1 MTKFNDSFLR
11 ACRMQETEYTPLWLA
26 RQAGR
31 YQKEYMKI
39 KEKYSIIEI
48 STIPEVSAEVT
59 MLPINQ
65 FELDSAII
73 FSDILIPLG
82 PMGISFEYKKGY
94 GPLIHNPITTVS
106 DVEKLKVVDPATE
119 MWYTGKALTILKGE
133 LNVPCIG
140 FVGAPF
146 TLASYMIEGGPSK
159 NYEKMKAFMYN
170 EPKAWHLLMDKLAT
184 VMANYL
190 NFQIESGAMVVQ
202 IFDSWVGALDI
213 DDYNEYVYTHVEKM
227 IHIIREKHPT
237 IPIISMGVNS
247 SHLIPSLIK
256 AKPDVIAID
265 WKTDLAKVWKDMDY
279 KFAVQGNLDPTAL
292 FADWSIIEAK
302 TKKLLDSVKG
312 KPGHIFNLGHG
323 ILPGTPVENV
333 KQLCKFVHEYTRK

>member
-1 MTKFNDSFLR
+1 MAFNDNFLK
-11 ACRMQETEYTPLWLA
+11 ACRREATPYTPLWLA

-39 KEKYSIIEI
+39 KEKYSIIDI

-59 MLPINQ
+59 LLPINQ

-94 GPLIHNPITTVS
+94 GPLIHNPVRTVA
-106 DVEKLKVVDPATE
+106 DVEKLKVVDPAME
-119 MWYTGKALTILKGE
+119 MAYTGKALTILKKE

-159 NYEKMKAFMYN
+159 NYATMKAFMYN
-170 EPKAWHLLMDKLAT
+170 ETKAWYLLMDKLAT

-190 NFQIESGAMVVQ
+190 NFQIESGAMAVQ
-202 IFDSWVGALDI
+202 IFDSWVGALSKE
-213 DDYNEYVYTHVEKM
+213 DYDTYVYAHVEKM
-227 IHIIREKHPT
+227 VQIVKGKNPEVPL
-237 IPIISMGVNS
+237 ISMGVNS
-247 SHLIPSLIK
+247 AHLIPSLRK
-256 AKPDVIAID
+256 ANPDVIAVD
-265 WKTDLAKVWKDMDY
+265 WKTDLAKVWGTLNY
-279 KFAVQGNLDPTAL
+279 EVAIQGNLDPTAL
-292 FADWSIIEAK
+292 FASWDIIEAK
-302 TKKLLDSVKG
+302 TKKILDSVKG
-312 KPGHIFNLGHG
+312 KEGHIFNLGHG

-333 KQLCKFVHEYTRK
+333 KRLCEFVHSYTQR

>member
-1 MTKFNDSFLR
+1 MTKFNDNFLR
-11 ACRMQETEYTPLWLA
+11 ACRMQETAYTPLWLA

-31 YQKEYMKI
+31 FQKEYRVI
-39 KEKYSIIEI
+39 KEKYSLIEI
-48 STIPEVSAEVT
+48 STIPEISAEVT
-59 MLPINQ
+59 MIPVNNY
-65 FELDSAII
+65 EVDSAIV

-94 GPLIHNPITTVS
+94 GPLIHNPIKTVA

-119 MWYTGKALTILKGE
+119 MWYTGKALNILKAQ
-133 LNVPCIG
+133 LNIPCIG

-170 EPKAWHLLMDKLAT
+170 ETKAWHLLMDKLST

-213 DDYNEYVYTHVEKM
+213 DDYDEYVYPHVEKM
-227 IHIIREKHPT
+227 IQIIKEKNPT
-237 IPIISMGVNS
+237 TPIISMGVNS
-247 SHLIPSLIK
+247 AHLIPSLRK
-256 AKPDVIAID
+256 AKPDVISLD
-265 WKTDLAKVWKDMDY
+265 WKTDLAKTWKGLNY
-279 KFAVQGNLDPTAL
+279 EVAVQGNLDPTAL

-323 ILPGTPVENV
+323 ILPETSEETV
-333 KQLCKFVHEYTRK
+333 KRLCKFVHDYTRK

>member
-1 MTKFNDSFLR
+1 MTQFNDNFLK
-11 ACRMQETEYTPLWLA
+11 ACRREETPYTPLWLA

-59 MLPINQ
+59 LLPINQ

-73 FSDILIPLG
+73 FSDILIPLK

-94 GPLIHNPITTVS
+94 GPLIHNPIKTVA
-106 DVEKLKVVDPATE
+106 DVEKLKVVDPAIE
-119 MWYTGKALTILKGE
+119 MWYTGKALSMLKQE

-159 NYEKMKAFMYN
+159 SYEKMKAFMYN
-170 EPKAWHLLMDKLAT
+170 EPKAWHLLMDKLGT

-202 IFDSWVGALDI
+202 IFDSWVGALDR
-213 DDYNEYVYTHVEKM
+213 DDYNEYVYPHVEKM
-227 IHIIREKHPT
+227 IQIIREKHPVV
-237 IPIISMGVNS
+237 PIISMGVNS
-247 SHLIPSLIK
+247 SHLIPSLLK

-265 WKTDLAKVWKDMDY
+265 WKTDLAKVWKDMNY
-279 KFAVQGNLDPTAL
+279 QVAVQGNLDPTAL
-292 FADWSIIEAK
+292 FAGWDIIEAK
-302 TKKLLDSVKG
+302 TKKILDSVKG
-312 KPGHIFNLGHG
+312 IDGYIFNLGHG
-323 ILPGTPVENV
+323 ILPGTPEENV
-333 KQLCKFVHEYTRK
+333 KRLCQFVHEYTRK